1 MLVVIVVAAAFF
13 MSSISEEEEESFAVS
28 KIMSITLITSFSF
41 KIAPDFRAQLS
52 VITPW

>member
-13 MSSISEEEEESFAVS
+13 MSSISEGESSFAVS

-41 KIAPDFRAQLS
+41 KIALDFRAQLS